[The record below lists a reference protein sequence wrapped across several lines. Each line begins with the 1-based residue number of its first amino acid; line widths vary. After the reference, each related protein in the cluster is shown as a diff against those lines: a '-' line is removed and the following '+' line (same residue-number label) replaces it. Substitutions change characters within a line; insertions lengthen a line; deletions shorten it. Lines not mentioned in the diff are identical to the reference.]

1 VTGVQ
6 TCALP
11 ISKEFFQNLNGIGYI
26 FKLFCMEESFVPPE
40 AVTEPL
46 AKKSLAQF

>member
-1 VTGVQ
+1 MEKMSSRQRRT
-6 TCALP
+6 
-11 ISKEFFQNLNGIGYI
+11 SKEFFQNLNGIGYI
-26 FKLFCMEESFVPPE
+26 FKLFCMEESFVLPE